1 MNELVN
7 VEELSNLR
15 VRTNNKYIIRWA
27 SITKRLLNVYINNEE
42 YKEISPEEV
51 IEKFGTN
58 FTLMQELRYLMMNN
72 RKENIEPLFEKKQ
85 SIKKKL

>member
-15 VRTNNKYIIRWA
+15 VRTNNECIIHWA

-51 IEKFGTN
+51 IEKFIV
-58 FTLMQELRYLMMNN
+58 
-72 RKENIEPLFEKKQ
+72 KEN
-85 SIKKKL
+85 